1 MEKFTRSFERFKK
14 AYSKFR
20 EIVDNKAIPEIL
32 SEDFL
37 VEITTKRFEYTYESL
52 WKTLKEFLKIQGV
65 ECNSPRSCF
74 KEALKEGIIEEKF
87 ERLFYDLIVIRNI
100 LVHIYEESQA
110 KAICKR
116 IKTPEILEAFQSV
129 IKNLE
134 EQSF

>member
-20 EIVDNKAIPEIL
+20 EIVDNKAIPEIF

-37 VEITTKRFEYTYESL
+37 IEITTKRFEYTYESL
-52 WKTLKEFLKIQGV
+52 WKTLKEFLKVQGI

-87 ERLFYDLIVIRNI
+87 ERLFYDLIILRNI
-100 LVHIYEESQA
+100 LVHIYDENQA
-110 KAICKR
+110 KDIYEK
-116 IKTPEILEAFQSV
+116 IKTQEILEAFQSV

-134 EQSF
+134 KQSF